1 MLSLSLDAKCPR
13 DNEAWAAV
21 AASMPDGRTVDE
33 CRLQADRVLGW
44 SMKLDAID
52 ERTQQNILN
61 RSNVSDCRK
70 CTACS

>member
-13 DNEAWAAV
+13 DDAAWAAV
-21 AASMPDGRTVDE
+21 AASMPDGRTVEE

-52 ERTQQNILN
+52 ERTLHILSC
-61 RSNVSDCRK
+61 SNVSDRRE
-70 CTACS
+70 CTSCS